1 MKTMRFLNQSR
12 LTLLGSRTLIGEA
25 AVGKAENQVN
35 VHLGDKHTN
44 IAERKT
50 VSVNNFSGGR

>member
-1 MKTMRFLNQSR
+1 MRFLNQSR